1 VFVSPLTV
9 ADIPA
14 RADRSA
20 PGEHSFLRR
29 DLTDHHHR
37 KHAELLAS
45 HGSVAETDDVLRVRA
60 RATRETLR
68 MVADAVARLDSGA
81 LGTCRR
87 CGATISAARVE
98 IAPHAE
104 DCLHCRGLAEVS

>member
-1 VFVSPLTV
+1 MVVSPLTV

-14 RADRSA
+14 RGVRRAA
-20 PGEHSFLRR
+20 EEPCFLRQ
-29 DLTDHHHR
+29 DLTAHHHR
-37 KHAELLAS
+37 RHAELFAAD
-45 HGSVAETDDVLRVRA
+45 GSLTETDEVLRVRA

-81 LGTCRR
+81 LGTCVR
-87 CGATISAARVE
+87 CGAGISPARLE

-104 DCLHCRGLAEVS
+104 DCLRCRGLAEVS